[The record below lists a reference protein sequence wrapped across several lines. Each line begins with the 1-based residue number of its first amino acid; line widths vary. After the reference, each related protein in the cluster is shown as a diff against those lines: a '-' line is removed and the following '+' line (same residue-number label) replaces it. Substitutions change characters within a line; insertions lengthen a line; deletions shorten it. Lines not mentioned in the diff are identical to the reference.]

1 MTESESLGS
10 PEKGDPTANLSD
22 INNTQRSE
30 TGDDE
35 EIKRAKSDQ
44 DDAYQ
49 EQSTTK
55 VVLLLVSI
63 MMTMFLVALDRTIIS
78 TAIPQITNEFDS
90 LSDVGWYGSAYLLT
104 CCAFQLLFGK
114 IYTFYPV
121 KAVMLS
127 SILLFEVGSV
137 VCGAAPNSTAFI
149 VGRALA

>member
-1 MTESESLGS
+1 FSYLIPRSGLRPWICQLDIHSIGCGSLRRIVSLAATRNLPCTVMTESESLGS

-78 TAIPQITNEFDS
+78 T
-90 LSDVGWYGSAYLLT
+90 V
-104 CCAFQLLFGK
+104 
-114 IYTFYPV
+114 
-121 KAVMLS
+121 
-127 SILLFEVGSV
+127 
-137 VCGAAPNSTAFI
+137 
-149 VGRALA
+149 

>member
-78 TAIPQITNEFDS
+78 T
-90 LSDVGWYGSAYLLT
+90 V
-104 CCAFQLLFGK
+104 
-114 IYTFYPV
+114 
-121 KAVMLS
+121 
-127 SILLFEVGSV
+127 
-137 VCGAAPNSTAFI
+137 
-149 VGRALA
+149 